1 MPENDIRPPRSL
13 WERIAY
19 PFRRGP
25 ERAGRVMGFF
35 TDTSVCIGCK
45 ACQVACKQWNL
56 LPGETPEPSGHSYD
70 NTMRLTART
79 WRHVAFV
86 ELPPSPPEK
95 VLMDDG
101 SPHGG
106 SGGDGSSDRPA
117 FEPGFAPREDA
128 DGRMRWFFSS
138 DSCKHCADPP
148 CLRACP
154 TGALVH
160 TEYGGVYL
168 QTDICN
174 GCASCVAACPFG
186 VVDLDET
193 SGHSHK
199 CTLCLDRVRDGL
211 VPACAKTCPTRSI
224 QYGPLDELRR
234 IARSR
239 LKTLR
244 GQGVAKAR
252 LYGLDPTATYP
263 ALHNIFLLQD
273 EPALYGLPAEPVH
286 PALRLYGDYLRAAIG
301 LAFALGLILY
311 SLSLGGAS

>member
-1 MPENDIRPPRSL
+1 MPEKDIRPPRSL
-13 WERIAY
+13 WERIVY

-25 ERAGRVMGFF
+25 GRTGREMGFF

-56 LPGETPEPSGHSYD
+56 LPGEEPELSGHSYD
-70 NTMRLTART
+70 NTLRLTART

-86 ELPPSPPEK
+86 ELPAPPPEE

-101 SPHGG
+101 SPNGEALR
-106 SGGDGSSDRPA
+106 GDSPDGA
-117 FEPGFAPREDA
+117 IFEPGPSTRPGAAR
-128 DGRMRWFFSS
+128 RMRWLFSS

-154 TGALVH
+154 TGALTR
-160 TEYGGVYL
+160 TEYGGVYP

-186 VVDLDET
+186 VADLDEAG
-193 SGHSHK
+193 GHAHK
-199 CTLCLDRVRDGL
+199 CTFCLDRVRDGL
-211 VPACAKTCPTRSI
+211 VPACAKTCPTGSI

-234 IARSR
+234 TARHR

-244 GQGVAKAR
+244 AQGVAKAR
-252 LYGLDPTATYP
+252 LYGIDPTAVYP

-273 EPALYGLPAEPVH
+273 EPTLYGLPAEPVH
-286 PALRLYGDYLRAAIG
+286 PALRLYGDYLRAALG
-301 LAFALGLILY
+301 LAFALGLVLY
-311 SLSLGGAS
+311 SLSLGGAL